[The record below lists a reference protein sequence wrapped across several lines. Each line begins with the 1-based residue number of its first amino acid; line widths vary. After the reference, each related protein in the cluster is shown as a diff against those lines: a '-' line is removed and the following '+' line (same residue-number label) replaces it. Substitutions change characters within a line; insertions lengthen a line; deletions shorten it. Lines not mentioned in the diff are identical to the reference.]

1 MSKYKYIDAE
11 KLKAEIQRRF
21 KGLREEYERTASFR
35 CDGGMDELDKLEQF
49 IDSLQQEQPEADL
62 DAEIEKMIY
71 DPLYDI
77 GGVAIKGATAYITVE
92 DVADLAR
99 HFAEWGAI
107 HLNARKEEYERL
119 SHTLA
124 IGFIRILDENRPDGK
139 MNLSNSECTDIE
151 LAFKN
156 QDWTKLARYV
166 KKYTNQEDKPRTS
179 EEESDD
185 CGMACGCCGC

>member
-1 MSKYKYIDAE
+1 METGIELIARARAKQLE
-11 KLKAEIQRRF
+11 KGWSLEHDQQHGNGELLKAAETYIMPEHYDNGCLTRR
-21 KGLREEYERTASFR
+21 ERLWPFNTKFT
-35 CDGGMDELDKLEQF
+35 GGESRIDELAKAGAL
-49 IDSLQQEQPEADL
+49 IA
-62 DAEIEKMIY
+62 AEI
-71 DPLYDI
+71 DRLLL
-77 GGVAIKGATAYITVE
+77 T
-92 DVADLAR
+92 
-99 HFAEWGAI
+99 
-107 HLNARKEEYERL
+107 KETEYERL

-139 MNLSNSECTDIE
+139 MNLSNGECTDIE

-156 QDWTKLARYV
+156 QDWTKLAGYV